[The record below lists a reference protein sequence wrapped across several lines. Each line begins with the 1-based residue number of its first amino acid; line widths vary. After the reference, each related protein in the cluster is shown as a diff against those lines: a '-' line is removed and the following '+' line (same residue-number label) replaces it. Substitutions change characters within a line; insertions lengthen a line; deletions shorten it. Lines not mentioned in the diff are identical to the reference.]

1 MACVRMARK
10 NRESIIFLFFFN
22 PRVANK
28 IIRYRQEDIGC
39 VHCESVVL

>member
-10 NRESIIFLFFFN
+10 NRESIIFLFFFYL
-22 PRVANK
+22 RVANR
-28 IIRYRQEDIGC
+28 IIRCRQEGVEF